1 MIKCSQLTEEQ
12 WSSKTV
18 FFLCGDK
25 TFACFYLSKEAEKVL
40 FHYVSCTHKFA
51 TSSCLSCRYR
61 SITKQFFRKADGV
74 VVMYDITTE
83 ESFTAVRQWL
93 TSVKVRQYQSQKH
106 HNPIFVFCFILL
118 TCYKKQ
124 TNYIKKQKNKAV
136 LACALSLTCFTGR
149 GRWGHPRHAPGKQNR
164 QGDSKRSSEKYRR
177 KISQGLCLLLL
188 LSMRFCFS
196 HC

>member
-1 MIKCSQLTEEQ
+1 MF
-12 WSSKTV
+12 

-51 TSSCLSCRYR
+51 ISSCLSCRYR

-74 VVMYDITTE
+74 VVMYDITAE

-136 LACALSLTCFTGR
+136 LACALSLTCLQEGA
-149 GRWGHPRHAPGKQNR
+149 GEDIPVM
-164 QGDSKRSSEKYRR
+164 
-177 KISQGLCLLLL
+177 LLGNKTDKETQREVQKSIGERLAKV
-188 LSMRFCFS
+188 CV
-196 HC
+196 CCCC